1 MQDTKTRY
9 GFLSRLLHWGM
20 AFLIAWQFMKFFD
33 RINEGEH
40 WIGENL
46 ASWHVSIGSL
56 ILLFILFRLFWAIKQ
71 KNKRPQPDAASRIAV
86 KAGHGLLYL
95 GMLVLPITGVMIMIG
110 KGYGL
115 DPFGIELVAGSENE
129 IAWMAAIGSIHSLI
143 AWALLILVAGHIA
156 MALYHRF
163 VKKDDVMQ
171 RML

>member
-1 MQDTKTRY
+1 
-9 GFLSRLLHWGM
+9 
-20 AFLIAWQFMKFFD
+20 
-33 RINEGEH
+33 
-40 WIGENL
+40 
-46 ASWHVSIGSL
+46 
-56 ILLFILFRLFWAIKQ
+56 
-71 KNKRPQPDAASRIAV
+71 V